1 MFSPVNLSRA
11 SDQVVRQ
18 ILDLIES
25 GKLKPGDQLPGE
37 RDLTQQLSI
46 SRSAVREA
54 IRLLEAQGLLD
65 VRAGLG
71 TFVSKNTGI
80 AGLPVRWSMWLAEH
94 RGQVLALLQVRSAL
108 EPLAAGLAAKNAT
121 AADIE
126 AIQEALDQIDGSIAE
141 GAIAGAVD
149 GDVRFHHLISQCS
162 GNSFLIELNRGINE
176 QFIETRYAYYSL
188 PDERASSNRYHHQI
202 LDAIRVRDSELATE
216 VMRQHIEIALQNTQT
231 LIDQV
236 SSNLALQS

>member
-1 MFSPVNLSRA
+1 MFTPVNLSRA

-18 ILDLIES
+18 IIELIES

-46 SRSAVREA
+46 SRSAIREA

-80 AGLPVRWSMWLAEH
+80 AGLPVRWSLWLAEH
-94 RGQVLALLQVRSAL
+94 QGQVLALLQVRSVL

-121 AADIE
+121 AAEIDAIRE
-126 AIQEALDQIDGSIAE
+126 AIDQIDRSIAE
-141 GAIAGAVD
+141 GAIGAAVD
-149 GDVRFHHLISQCS
+149 GDIKFHHLVSQCS

-176 QFIETRYAYYSL
+176 QLIETRYAYYSL
-188 PDERASSNRYHHQI
+188 PDERAISNRYHHRI
-202 LDAIRVRDSELATE
+202 LDAIRARDSALATE

-231 LIDQV
+231 LINQV
-236 SSNLALQS
+236 SSNRAAQT